1 MKSNFFYKFLLILT
15 LNVFFI
21 YGAQAQDQFNF
32 EITEIEILNKGNLYK
47 GLKRGIIKTNDG
59 VNIMADNFTYNK
71 ITNVVE
77 AEGKVKVEDV
87 INNYVIFSD
96 KAIYKKNEEIIF
108 TEGNSKL
115 MIKINITSDKI
126 KYKITNVVEAKG
138 KVRLKMSS
146 TIM

>member
-47 GLKRGIIKTNDG
+47 GLKRGIITTNEG
-59 VNIMADNFTYNK
+59 VNIKADNFTYNK

-77 AEGKVKVEDV
+77 AEEK
-87 INNYVIFSD
+87 
-96 KAIYKKNEEIIF
+96 
-108 TEGNSKL
+108 
-115 MIKINITSDKI
+115 
-126 KYKITNVVEAKG
+126 
-138 KVRLKMSS
+138 
-146 TIM
+146 